1 MYYTLQGNISTAF
14 SIISFLACLKFAT
27 AFLIWNPS
35 LMPVGKKVI
44 RNQIVGGH
52 LTLNDGVFMI
62 FHSSDVLNEFF
73 CYNECT

>member
-1 MYYTLQGNISTAF
+1 
-14 SIISFLACLKFAT
+14 
-27 AFLIWNPS
+27 LIWNPS